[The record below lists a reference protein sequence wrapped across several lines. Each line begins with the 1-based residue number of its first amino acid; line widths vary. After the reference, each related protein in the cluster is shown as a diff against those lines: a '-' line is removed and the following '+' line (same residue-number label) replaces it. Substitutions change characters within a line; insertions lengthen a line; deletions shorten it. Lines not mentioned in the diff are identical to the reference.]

1 MHRLVQVRPKESPER
16 PLHDT
21 DSESS
26 DDESATATVSVP
38 TVMETDLN
46 ATTNE
51 ADESFEESVTVV
63 TQSEMAACIYCA
75 RLFKNGCVKRHQNY
89 CAERI

>member
-1 MHRLVQVRPKESPER
+1 MTFITTAMSSHRRPTCLQQE
-16 PLHDT
+16 L
-21 DSESS
+21 
-26 DDESATATVSVP
+26 TA
-38 TVMETDLN
+38 DLN